1 MDIPEMCIVVRSTVI
16 TVPEEDAA
24 KLRQEF
30 LGMKET
36 AINVPQIAQL
46 GPLFKERY

>member
-1 MDIPEMCIVVRSTVI
+1 MCIVVRQSVI
-16 TVPEEDAA
+16 EVPESDAE